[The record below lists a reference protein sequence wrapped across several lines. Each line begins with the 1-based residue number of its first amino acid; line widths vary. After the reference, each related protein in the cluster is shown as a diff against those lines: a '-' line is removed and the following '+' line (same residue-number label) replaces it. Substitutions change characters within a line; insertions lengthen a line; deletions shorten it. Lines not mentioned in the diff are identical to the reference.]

1 MTKWTS
7 FKMVSLNYFL
17 GLFSK
22 DHIGL
27 ILDSFS
33 QLSKIKTSLTLEF
46 AVYFEKAF
54 DKEIRPTQAHNLT
67 PSLEER
73 QSRLIQ
79 MN

>member
-1 MTKWTS
+1 MIRWTS
-7 FKMVSLNYFL
+7 FKLVSLNYFF

-46 AVYFEKAF
+46 AVYFERAF
-54 DKEIRPTQAHNLT
+54 DKEIRLTQAHNLT
-67 PSLEER
+67 PSIEEG
-73 QSRLIQ
+73 QSRFVQ